1 MTQVEQVVSAI
12 AIVGFLSI
20 GAIAAW
26 VRRNRRAES
35 GDPYGLRRM
44 RRTLPRRYRTIVE
57 SARCNSIVLLLVGI
71 ALLIVGTLTGAATG
85 SWLLA
90 IASPLGGGAL
100 VWFAIRWARRA
111 WRIKLD

>member
-1 MTQVEQVVSAI
+1 MTQVDQVVSAV
-12 AIVGFLSI
+12 AVAGFFSI

-26 VRRNRRAES
+26 LRSNRRAES

-44 RRTLPRRYRTIVE
+44 RRISPKRYRTIIE
-57 SARCNSIVLLLVGI
+57 SSRCNSIVLLLVGL
-71 ALLIVGTLTGAATG
+71 ALLVVGTLTGAATG
-85 SWLLA
+85 FWLLA

-100 VWFAIRWARRA
+100 VWFAFRWARWA